1 MFGPRGTGT
10 FTSHIAGSSETL
22 VVFKFWMLA
31 AWLLRHLQ
39 IPCLS
44 ALLPAMSKSFFA
56 RHVQELLHPIA
67 ASPRRS
73 SRHVS
78 QVRRAW
84 SYVRSHR
91 RACRQCSHCGVSN
104 DCRDDEERDRT
115 SRHVENLLTCF
126 HLLGVEVRCEGS
138 GRKEGFI

>member
-22 VVFKFWMLA
+22 VVFKLWMLA

-39 IPCLS
+39 IPCPIGLV
-44 ALLPAMSKSFFA
+44 A
-56 RHVQELLHPIA
+56 RHVRELLHPIA

-104 DCRDDEERDRT
+104 ECRDDEERDRT